1 MDAGLSSLIGPRLKL
16 PVLVLVALLVHAQLL
31 PDVRVAG
38 VQPDLMLLVAVAGGI
53 AAGPSAGAVLGFSV
67 GLLADLL
74 FLETPLGL
82 SAMVF
87 CLVGYGV
94 GLLQAGVLRASW
106 WLPIVTSLVA
116 CAAGEVLFALV
127 GALFGERQ
135 LVTGRLLL
143 VAGVVG
149 LLDAAMAVVVVPLV
163 RGAFRSPHARAY
175 A

>member
-1 MDAGLSSLIGPRLKL
+1 MSDLIGPRFKV
-16 PVLVLVALLVHAQLL
+16 PVLLLIALVVHAQLL

-38 VQPDLMLLVAVAGGI
+38 VHPDLMLLVAVAGGI
-53 AAGPSAGAVLGFSV
+53 AAGPSAGAVLGFSA
-67 GLLADLL
+67 GLLTDLL

-94 GLLQAGVLRASW
+94 GLLQAGVLRSSW
-106 WLPIVTSLVA
+106 WLPVVTALVA
-116 CAAGEVLFALV
+116 CAAGEMLFALV
-127 GALFGERQ
+127 GALFGERR
-135 LVTGRLLL
+135 LVTGRLPL

-149 LLDAAMAVVVVPLV
+149 LLDAILAVVVVPLV

>member
-1 MDAGLSSLIGPRLKL
+1 MSDLLGPRLKVPL
-16 PVLVLVALLVHAQLL
+16 LVLIALVVHAQLL
-31 PDVRVAG
+31 SDVRLAG
-38 VQPDLMLLVAVAGGI
+38 VHPDLMLLVAVAGGI

-67 GLLADLL
+67 GLLTDLL

-94 GLLQAGVLRASW
+94 GLLQAGVLRSSW
-106 WLPIVTSLVA
+106 WLPLVTAVVA
-116 CAAGEVLFALV
+116 CAAGEALFALI
-127 GALFGERQ
+127 GTLFGQRQ
-135 LVTGRLLL
+135 LVTGRLPL

-149 LLDAAMAVVVVPLV
+149 LLDAVLAVVVVPLI
-163 RGAFRSPHARAY
+163 RGAFRNPRARAY

>member
-1 MDAGLSSLIGPRLKL
+1 MRDLIGPRFKV
-16 PVLVLVALLVHAQLL
+16 PVLVLIALVVQAQLL
-31 PDVRVAG
+31 PDVRVRG
-38 VQPDLMLLVAVAGGI
+38 VHPDLMLLVAVAGGI
-53 AAGPSAGAVLGFSV
+53 VAGPSVGAVLGFSV
-67 GLLADLL
+67 GLLTDLL

-94 GLLQAGVLRASW
+94 GLLQAGVLRSSW
-106 WLPIVTSLVA
+106 WLPVVTALVA

-135 LVTGRLLL
+135 LVTGRLPL

-149 LLDAAMAVVVVPLV
+149 LLDAVLAVVVVPLV
-163 RGAFRSPHARAY
+163 RGAFRNPHARAY

>member
-1 MDAGLSSLIGPRLKL
+1 VSDLLGPRFKL
-16 PVLVLVALLVHAQLL
+16 PVVVLVALLVHAQLL
-31 PDVRVAG
+31 SDVRVAG
-38 VQPDLMLLVAVAGGI
+38 VHPDLMLLVAVAGGI

-67 GLLADLL
+67 GLLTDLL

-94 GLLQAGVLRASW
+94 GLLQAGVLRSSW
-106 WLPIVTSLVA
+106 WLPVITSLVA
-116 CAAGEVLFALV
+116 CAAGEALFALV
-127 GALFGERQ
+127 GALFGQRQ
-135 LVTGRLLL
+135 LVTGRLPL

-149 LLDAAMAVVVVPLV
+149 LLDGLLAVVVVPVIRSAL
-163 RGAFRSPHARAY
+163 RSPGSRAY

>member
-1 MDAGLSSLIGPRLKL
+1 MSDLIGPRLKVPL
-16 PVLVLVALLVHAQLL
+16 LVLVALVVHAQLL

-38 VQPDLMLLVAVAGGI
+38 VHPDLMLLVAVAGGI
-53 AAGPSAGAVLGFSV
+53 VAGPSVGAVLGFSV
-67 GLLADLL
+67 GLLTDLL

-94 GLLQAGVLRASW
+94 GLLQAGVLRSSW
-106 WLPIVTSLVA
+106 WLPIITALVA
-116 CAAGEVLFALV
+116 CAAGELLFALV

-149 LLDAAMAVVVVPLV
+149 LLNAALAVVVVPLV

-175 A
+175 V

>member
-1 MDAGLSSLIGPRLKL
+1 MSDIFGPRFKV
-16 PVLVLVALLVHAQLL
+16 PVLVLAALLVHAQVL

-38 VQPDLMLLVAVAGGI
+38 VHPDLMLLVAVAGGI
-53 AAGPSAGAVLGFSV
+53 VAGPSAGAVLGFAV
-67 GLLADLL
+67 GLLTDLL

-94 GLLQAGVLRASW
+94 GLLQAGVLRSSW
-106 WLPIVTSLVA
+106 WLPVVTALVA
-116 CAAGEVLFALV
+116 CAAGEALFALM

-135 LVTGRLLL
+135 LVTGRLPL

-149 LLDAAMAVVVVPLV
+149 LLDAMLAVVVVPLV
-163 RGAFRSPHARAY
+163 RGAFRNPRARAY
-175 A
+175 V

>member
-1 MDAGLSSLIGPRLKL
+1 
-16 PVLVLVALLVHAQLL
+16 
-31 PDVRVAG
+31 
-38 VQPDLMLLVAVAGGI
+38 
-53 AAGPSAGAVLGFSV
+53 V
-67 GLLADLL
+67 GLLTDLL

-94 GLLQAGVLRASW
+94 GLLQAGVLRTSW
-106 WLPIVTSLVA
+106 WLPVVTALMA
-116 CAAGEVLFALV
+116 CAAGEALFALM

-135 LVTGRLLL
+135 LVTGRLPL

-149 LLDAAMAVVVVPLV
+149 LLDAILAVVVVPLV
-163 RGAFRSPHARAY
+163 RGAFRNPRARAY

>member
-1 MDAGLSSLIGPRLKL
+1 MSDLFGPRFKV
-16 PVLVLVALLVHAQLL
+16 PVLVLIALVVHAQLL

-38 VQPDLMLLVAVAGGI
+38 VHPDLMLLVAVAGGI
-53 AAGPSAGAVLGFSV
+53 VAGPSAGAVLGFSV
-67 GLLADLL
+67 GLLTDLL

-94 GLLQAGVLRASW
+94 GLLQAGVLRSSW
-106 WLPIVTSLVA
+106 WLPVVTALFA

-127 GALFGERQ
+127 GTLFGQHQ
-135 LVTGRLLL
+135 LVTGRLPL

-149 LLDAAMAVVVVPLV
+149 LLDAVLAVVVVPLV
-163 RGAFRSPHARAY
+163 RGAFRNPRARAY
-175 A
+175 I

>member
-1 MDAGLSSLIGPRLKL
+1 MSDLIGPRFKV
-16 PVLVLVALLVHAQLL
+16 PVLLLIALVVHAQLL

-38 VQPDLMLLVAVAGGI
+38 VHPDLMLLVAVAGGI
-53 AAGPSAGAVLGFSV
+53 AAGPSAGAVLGFSA
-67 GLLADLL
+67 GLLTDLL

-94 GLLQAGVLRASW
+94 GLLQAGVLRSSW
-106 WLPIVTSLVA
+106 WLPVVTALVA

-135 LVTGRLLL
+135 LVTGRLPL

-149 LLDAAMAVVVVPLV
+149 LLDAILAVVVVPLA

>member
-1 MDAGLSSLIGPRLKL
+1 MSDLIGPRLKL

-135 LVTGRLLL
+135 LVTGRLPL

-149 LLDAAMAVVVVPLV
+149 LLDAALAVVVVPLV
-163 RGAFRSPHARAY
+163 RGAFRSPHAPAY